1 MAVIGDLRRTRP
13 HARARRFGIG
23 KEHHV
28 DGLRIIVASVQQTLL
43 EAGAEVDPPT
53 TIATAAIAVR
63 DPLAGRG
70 RMDDLGELEALG
82 REAAALLVERALA
95 VLASVGLS
103 AADVRGYGK
112 GAIVGTDGDREH
124 TAAVLH
130 PRFGAPVRAAI
141 GGGTDI
147 IPGTKKV
154 AGPGAVITM
163 PIGNKDDRWVF
174 DDMDA
179 IDVAIADAPRPDEI
193 VIALAL
199 SAGGRPNAR
208 VKKPS

>member
-1 MAVIGDLRRTRP
+1 MRN
-13 HARARRFGIG
+13 
-23 KEHHV
+23 
-28 DGLRIIVASVQQTLL
+28 
-43 EAGAEVDPPT
+43 
-53 TIATAAIAVR
+53 
-63 DPLAGRG
+63 PLAGQG
-70 RMDDLGELEALG
+70 RVADLAVLEELGA
-82 REAAALLVERALA
+82 EAAGLLVERALA
-95 VLASVGLS
+95 ALAAVGIAPS
-103 AADVRGYGK
+103 DVRGYGK
-112 GAIVGTDGDREH
+112 GAIVGIDGDREH

-141 GGGTDI
+141 GGGADI

-154 AGPGAVITM
+154 AARGASITM

-179 IDVAIADAPRPDEI
+179 VDVAIPDAPRPDEL

-208 VKKPS
+208 VRKPTA

>member
-1 MAVIGDLRRTRP
+1 MKIRSAVTTTQET
-13 HARARRFGIG
+13 F
-23 KEHHV
+23 
-28 DGLRIIVASVQQTLL
+28 S
-43 EAGAEVDPPT
+43 EAGAELPSA
-53 TIATAAIAVR
+53 TIVVVAAAVVEN
-63 DPLAGRG
+63 PLAGKG
-70 RMDDLGELEALG
+70 QVADLEELEVLGNEAAGFLVRQALRALG
-82 REAAALLVERALA
+82 ALGVDPSE
-95 VLASVGLS
+95 
-103 AADVRGYGK
+103 VRGYGK
-112 GAIVGTDGDREH
+112 GAIVGINGDREH

-141 GGGTDI
+141 GGGADI

-154 AGPGAVITM
+154 GGVGSSITM

-179 IDVAIADAPRPDEI
+179 VDASVPDAPRPDELL
-193 VIALAL
+193 IALVL

>member
-1 MAVIGDLRRTRP
+1 VR
-13 HARARRFGIG
+13 
-23 KEHHV
+23 V
-28 DGLRIIVASVQQTLL
+28 IVATVQQTLI
-43 EAGAEVDPPT
+43 EARASVDPPT
-53 TIATAAIAVR
+53 TVATAAIAVR
-63 DPLAGRG
+63 NPLAGQG
-70 RMDDLGELEALG
+70 SVEDLGELETLG
-82 REAAALLVERALA
+82 RDAAALLVERALA
-95 VLASVGLS
+95 VLASVGIS
-103 AADVRGYGK
+103 PADVRGYGK
-112 GAIVGTDGDREH
+112 GAIVGIDGDREH

-141 GGGTDI
+141 GGGAEI

-154 AGPGAVITM
+154 AGPGASITM

-179 IDVAIADAPRPDEI
+179 VDVSIPDAPRPDEI

-208 VKKPS
+208 VRKPA

>member
-1 MAVIGDLRRTRP
+1 V
-13 HARARRFGIG
+13 
-23 KEHHV
+23 
-28 DGLRIIVASVQQTLL
+28 RIIVAATQQTLL
-43 EAGAEVDPPT
+43 EAGAIVDPPT

-63 DPLAGRG
+63 NPLAGRG
-70 RMDDLGELEALG
+70 HVEDLAELEQLG
-82 REAAALLVERALA
+82 RDAAALLVERALA

-103 AADVRGYGK
+103 PSDVRGYGK
-112 GAIVGTDGDREH
+112 GAIVGIAGDREH

-141 GGGTDI
+141 GGGADI

-179 IDVAIADAPRPDEI
+179 IDIGLADAPRPDEI

-208 VKKPS
+208 TRKPS

>member
-1 MAVIGDLRRTRP
+1 M
-13 HARARRFGIG
+13 
-23 KEHHV
+23 
-28 DGLRIIVASVQQTLL
+28 DGLRIVIVGVQQTLI
-43 EAGAEVDPPT
+43 EAGAAVDPPT
-53 TIATAAIAVR
+53 TVATAAMAVR
-63 DPLAGRG
+63 NPLAGMG
-70 RMDDLGELEALG
+70 RVDDLAVLEALG

-95 VLASVGLS
+95 ALGSVGLS
-103 AADVRGYGK
+103 ATDVRGYGK
-112 GAIVGTDGDREH
+112 GAIVGIDGDREH

-141 GGGTDI
+141 GGGADI

-154 AGPGAVITM
+154 AGPGAAITM
-163 PIGNKDDRWVF
+163 PIGNKDDRWAF

-179 IDVAIADAPRPDEI
+179 VEIAIPDAPRPDEI

-208 VKKPS
+208 VRKPA

>member
-1 MAVIGDLRRTRP
+1 MADIRVL
-13 HARARRFGIG
+13 
-23 KEHHV
+23 
-28 DGLRIIVASVQQTLL
+28 SVTLTEVHS
-43 EAGAEVDPPT
+43 EAGRAVSPPT
-53 TIATAAIAVR
+53 RKVIAAAVVAN
-63 DPLAGRG
+63 PLAGKPLVA
-70 RMDDLGELEALG
+70 DLSALEEMSADVTG
-82 REAAALLVERALA
+82 ILVQRALE
-95 VLASVGLS
+95 VLASAGVTP
-103 AADVRGYGK
+103 DQVRGYGK

-124 TAAVLH
+124 TAAILH

-141 GGGTDI
+141 GGGADI

-154 AGPGAVITM
+154 AGPGAQITM

-179 IDVAIADAPRPDEI
+179 VDLAIPDAPHSDEI
-193 VIALAL
+193 VIALVL

>member
-1 MAVIGDLRRTRP
+1 MGRDGSAGRD
-13 HARARRFGIG
+13 GIA
-23 KEHHV
+23 KEDHV
-28 DGLRIIVASVQQTLL
+28 DGLRIIVATVQQTLL
-43 EAGAEVDPPT
+43 EAGAVVEPPT
-53 TIATAAIAVR
+53 TIATVAIAVR
-63 DPLAGRG
+63 NPLAGRG
-70 RMDDLGELEALG
+70 RVDDLAELEALG

-103 AADVRGYGK
+103 PSDVRGYGK
-112 GAIVGTDGDREH
+112 GSIVGIDGDREH

-141 GGGTDI
+141 GGGADI

-163 PIGNKDDRWVF
+163 PIGNRDDRWVF

-179 IDVAIADAPRPDEI
+179 IDVSIPDAPRPDEI

-208 VKKPS
+208 VQKPS

>member
-1 MAVIGDLRRTRP
+1 
-13 HARARRFGIG
+13 
-23 KEHHV
+23 V
-28 DGLRIIVASVQQTLL
+28 DGVRIIVSTVQQTLE
-43 EAGAEVDPPT
+43 EAGAAVDPPT
-53 TIATAAIAVR
+53 AVATAAIAVR
-63 DPLAGRG
+63 NPLAGRG
-70 RMDDLGELEALG
+70 RVDDLTVLEALG
-82 REAAALLVERALA
+82 RDAAELLVGRALA
-95 VLASVGLS
+95 ALASIGLGPS
-103 AADVRGYGK
+103 EVRGYGK
-112 GAIVGTDGDREH
+112 GAIVGIDGDREH

-141 GGGTDI
+141 GGGADI

-179 IDVAIADAPRPDEI
+179 VDISIPDAPRPDEL

-208 VKKPS
+208 VRTPA

>member
-1 MAVIGDLRRTRP
+1 M
-13 HARARRFGIG
+13 
-23 KEHHV
+23 

-43 EAGAEVDPPT
+43 EAGAEVRPPT
-53 TIATAAIAVR
+53 TVATAAIAVR
-63 DPLAGRG
+63 NPLAGRG
-70 RMDDLGELEALG
+70 RVDDLGELEQLG
-82 REAAALLVERALA
+82 RDAAMLLVERALA
-95 VLASVGLS
+95 ALASVGLKPS
-103 AADVRGYGK
+103 DVRGYGK

-141 GGGTDI
+141 GGGADI

-154 AGPGAVITM
+154 AGPGATITM

-179 IDVAIADAPRPDEI
+179 VDISLPDAPRPDEI

-208 VKKPS
+208 VKKPT

>member
-1 MAVIGDLRRTRP
+1 
-13 HARARRFGIG
+13 
-23 KEHHV
+23 V
-28 DGLRIIVASVQQTLL
+28 DGVRVIVASVQQTLT
-43 EAGAEVDPPT
+43 EAGADVDPPT
-53 TIATAAIAVR
+53 TVATAAIAVR
-63 DPLAGRG
+63 NPLAGRG
-70 RMDDLGELEALG
+70 RVEDLTELESLG
-82 REAAALLVERALA
+82 REAAGLLVERALA
-95 VLASVGLS
+95 VLASAGLS
-103 AADVRGYGK
+103 PADVRGYGK
-112 GAIVGTDGDREH
+112 GAIVGIDGDREH

-141 GGGTDI
+141 GGGADI

-154 AGPGAVITM
+154 AGPGASITM

-179 IDVAIADAPRPDEI
+179 VDVSIPDAPRPDEI

-208 VKKPS
+208 VRKPA

>member
-1 MAVIGDLRRTRP
+1 M
-13 HARARRFGIG
+13 
-23 KEHHV
+23 
-28 DGLRIIVASVQQTLL
+28 DGVRVIVATVQQTFA
-43 EAGAEVDPPT
+43 EAGAGVDPPT
-53 TIATAAIAVR
+53 TVATAAIAVTN
-63 DPLAGRG
+63 PLAGRG
-70 RMDDLGELEALG
+70 RVDDLGALELLG

-95 VLASVGLS
+95 ALASVGLTP
-103 AADVRGYGK
+103 ADVRGYGK
-112 GAIVGTDGDREH
+112 GAIVGIDGDREH

-141 GGGTDI
+141 GGGADI

-154 AGPGAVITM
+154 AGPGASITM

-179 IDVAIADAPRPDEI
+179 VDVTIADAPRPDEI

-208 VKKPS
+208 VRKPA